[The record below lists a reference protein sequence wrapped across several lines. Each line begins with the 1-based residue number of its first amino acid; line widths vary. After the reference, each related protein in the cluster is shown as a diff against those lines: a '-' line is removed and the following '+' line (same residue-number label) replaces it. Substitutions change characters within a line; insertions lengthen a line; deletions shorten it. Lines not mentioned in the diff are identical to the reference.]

1 LLNMSC
7 QKCYGRLCI
16 LSFERLLNSVIEYFF
31 GYPFHFDIPRSS
43 NPETRSL
50 ILKIDISIGEV
61 VDKIT
66 ILSIKLNKIENDKK
80 LKNIR
85 KEYDL
90 LFNSLEN
97 SGIEVDSESFTKL
110 ETINLKL
117 WEIEDKIRKKEANK
131 EFDDEFI
138 QLARNVYINNDKRS
152 AVKREI
158 NIKYGS
164 NIIEE
169 KEYFSYNDLQ

>member
-1 LLNMSC
+1 M
-7 QKCYGRLCI
+7 
-16 LSFERLLNSVIEYFF
+16 
-31 GYPFHFDIPRSS
+31 
-43 NPETRSL
+43 
-50 ILKIDISIGEV
+50 KIDISIGEV

-169 KEYFSYNDLQ
+169 KEYFSYNDL

>member
-1 LLNMSC
+1 M
-7 QKCYGRLCI
+7 
-16 LSFERLLNSVIEYFF
+16 
-31 GYPFHFDIPRSS
+31 
-43 NPETRSL
+43 
-50 ILKIDISIGEV
+50 KIDISIGEV

-80 LKNIR
+80 LINIR

-97 SGIEVDSESFTKL
+97 SGIDVDSASFTKL

-117 WEIEDKIRKKEANK
+117 WEIEDKIRIKEANK

-164 NIIEE
+164 DIIEE
-169 KEYFSYNDLQ
+169 KEYVSYNDL

>member
-1 LLNMSC
+1 M
-7 QKCYGRLCI
+7 
-16 LSFERLLNSVIEYFF
+16 
-31 GYPFHFDIPRSS
+31 
-43 NPETRSL
+43 
-50 ILKIDISIGEV
+50 KIDISIGEV

-80 LKNIR
+80 LRNIR
-85 KEYDL
+85 KEYDI

-97 SGIEVDSESFTKL
+97 SGIEVDSASFAKL
-110 ETINLKL
+110 ETINRKL

-152 AVKREI
+152 AAKREI

-169 KEYFSYNDLQ
+169 KEYFSYNDL

>member
-1 LLNMSC
+1 M
-7 QKCYGRLCI
+7 
-16 LSFERLLNSVIEYFF
+16 
-31 GYPFHFDIPRSS
+31 
-43 NPETRSL
+43 
-50 ILKIDISIGEV
+50 KIDISIGEV

-80 LKNIR
+80 LRNIR
-85 KEYDL
+85 KEYDI

-97 SGIEVDSESFTKL
+97 SGIEVDSASFAKL
-110 ETINLKL
+110 ETINRKL

-152 AVKREI
+152 AAKREI

-169 KEYFSYNDLQ
+169 KEYVNYNNL

>member
-1 LLNMSC
+1 M
-7 QKCYGRLCI
+7 
-16 LSFERLLNSVIEYFF
+16 
-31 GYPFHFDIPRSS
+31 
-43 NPETRSL
+43 
-50 ILKIDISIGEV
+50 KIDISIGEV

-66 ILSIKLNKIENDKK
+66 ILSIKLNKIENDNK

-85 KEYDL
+85 NEYDL
-90 LFNSLEN
+90 LFNSLDN
-97 SGIEVDSESFTKL
+97 SGIGVDSASFTKL
-110 ETINLKL
+110 EKINLKL

-169 KEYFSYNDLQ
+169 KEYFSYNDL

>member
-1 LLNMSC
+1 
-7 QKCYGRLCI
+7 
-16 LSFERLLNSVIEYFF
+16 
-31 GYPFHFDIPRSS
+31 
-43 NPETRSL
+43 
-50 ILKIDISIGEV
+50 LKIDISIGEV

-169 KEYFSYNDLQ
+169 KEYFSYNDL

>member
-1 LLNMSC
+1 
-7 QKCYGRLCI
+7 
-16 LSFERLLNSVIEYFF
+16 
-31 GYPFHFDIPRSS
+31 
-43 NPETRSL
+43 
-50 ILKIDISIGEV
+50 LKIDISIGEV
-61 VDKIT
+61 VDKFT

-85 KEYDL
+85 KEYDI

-97 SGIEVDSESFTKL
+97 SGIEVDSASFAKL

-152 AVKREI
+152 AAKREI
-158 NIKYGS
+158 NITYGS

-169 KEYFSYNDLQ
+169 KEYVSYNDLE

>member
-1 LLNMSC
+1 M
-7 QKCYGRLCI
+7 
-16 LSFERLLNSVIEYFF
+16 
-31 GYPFHFDIPRSS
+31 
-43 NPETRSL
+43 
-50 ILKIDISIGEV
+50 KIDISIGEV

-85 KEYDL
+85 KEYNL
-90 LFNSLEN
+90 LFSSLEN
-97 SGIEVDSESFTKL
+97 SGIEVDSVSFTKL

-117 WEIEDKIRKKEANK
+117 WEIEDKIRIKEANK

-138 QLARNVYINNDKRS
+138 QLARNVYLNNDNRS
-152 AVKREI
+152 AVKRKI
-158 NIKYGS
+158 NIKYSS

-169 KEYFSYNDLQ
+169 KEYVNYSDLQ

>member
-1 LLNMSC
+1 
-7 QKCYGRLCI
+7 
-16 LSFERLLNSVIEYFF
+16 
-31 GYPFHFDIPRSS
+31 
-43 NPETRSL
+43 
-50 ILKIDISIGEV
+50 LKIDISIGEV

-164 NIIEE
+164 NVIEE

>member
-1 LLNMSC
+1 ML
-7 QKCYGRLCI
+7 
-16 LSFERLLNSVIEYFF
+16 E
-31 GYPFHFDIPRSS
+31 
-43 NPETRSL
+43 
-50 ILKIDISIGEV
+50 
-61 VDKIT
+61 
-66 ILSIKLNKIENDKK
+66 

-97 SGIEVDSESFTKL
+97 SGIGVDSASFSKL

-117 WEIEDKIRKKEANK
+117 WEIEDKIRKKEATK

-152 AVKREI
+152 AVKRKI

-169 KEYFSYNDLQ
+169 KEYVSYNDL

>member
-1 LLNMSC
+1 
-7 QKCYGRLCI
+7 
-16 LSFERLLNSVIEYFF
+16 
-31 GYPFHFDIPRSS
+31 
-43 NPETRSL
+43 
-50 ILKIDISIGEV
+50 LKIDISIGEV

-97 SGIEVDSESFTKL
+97 SEIEVDSASFTKL

-117 WEIEDKIRKKEANK
+117 WEIEDKIRKKEATK

-152 AVKREI
+152 AVKRKI

-169 KEYFSYNDLQ
+169 KEYVSYNDL

>member
-1 LLNMSC
+1 MSC

>member
-1 LLNMSC
+1 M
-7 QKCYGRLCI
+7 
-16 LSFERLLNSVIEYFF
+16 
-31 GYPFHFDIPRSS
+31 
-43 NPETRSL
+43 
-50 ILKIDISIGEV
+50 KIDISIGEV
-61 VDKIT
+61 VDKFT

-85 KEYDL
+85 KEYDI

-97 SGIEVDSESFTKL
+97 SGIEVDSASFAKL

-152 AVKREI
+152 AAKREI
-158 NIKYGS
+158 NITYGS

-169 KEYFSYNDLQ
+169 KEYVSYNDLE

>member
-1 LLNMSC
+1 
-7 QKCYGRLCI
+7 
-16 LSFERLLNSVIEYFF
+16 
-31 GYPFHFDIPRSS
+31 
-43 NPETRSL
+43 
-50 ILKIDISIGEV
+50 LKIDISIGEV

-66 ILSIKLNKIENDKK
+66 ILSIKLNKIKNDKK
-80 LKNIR
+80 LVNIR

-97 SGIEVDSESFTKL
+97 SGIEVDSALFTKL

-152 AVKREI
+152 VVKREI

-169 KEYFSYNDLQ
+169 KEYVSYNDL

>member
-1 LLNMSC
+1 M
-7 QKCYGRLCI
+7 
-16 LSFERLLNSVIEYFF
+16 
-31 GYPFHFDIPRSS
+31 
-43 NPETRSL
+43 
-50 ILKIDISIGEV
+50 KIDISIGEV

-152 AVKREI
+152 AAKRDI
-158 NIKYGS
+158 NIKYDS

-169 KEYFSYNDLQ
+169 KEYFNYNDL

>member
-1 LLNMSC
+1 
-7 QKCYGRLCI
+7 
-16 LSFERLLNSVIEYFF
+16 
-31 GYPFHFDIPRSS
+31 
-43 NPETRSL
+43 
-50 ILKIDISIGEV
+50 LKIDISLGEV

-97 SGIEVDSESFTKL
+97 SGIEVDSASFTKL

-117 WEIEDKIRKKEANK
+117 WEIEDKIRIKEAKK

-169 KEYFSYNDLQ
+169 KEYVSYSDL

>member
-1 LLNMSC
+1 M
-7 QKCYGRLCI
+7 
-16 LSFERLLNSVIEYFF
+16 
-31 GYPFHFDIPRSS
+31 
-43 NPETRSL
+43 
-50 ILKIDISIGEV
+50 KIDISIGEV

-80 LKNIR
+80 LINIR

-97 SGIEVDSESFTKL
+97 SGIEVDSTSFTKL

-117 WEIEDKIRKKEANK
+117 WEIEDKIRIKEANK

-152 AVKREI
+152 VVKREI

-169 KEYFSYNDLQ
+169 KEYVSYNDLQ

>member
-1 LLNMSC
+1 M
-7 QKCYGRLCI
+7 
-16 LSFERLLNSVIEYFF
+16 
-31 GYPFHFDIPRSS
+31 
-43 NPETRSL
+43 
-50 ILKIDISIGEV
+50 KIDISIGEV

-80 LKNIR
+80 LINIR

-97 SGIEVDSESFTKL
+97 SGIEVDSASFTKL

-117 WEIEDKIRKKEANK
+117 WEIEDKIRIKEANK

-152 AVKREI
+152 VVKREI

-169 KEYFSYNDLQ
+169 KEYVSYNDLQ

>member
-1 LLNMSC
+1 M
-7 QKCYGRLCI
+7 
-16 LSFERLLNSVIEYFF
+16 
-31 GYPFHFDIPRSS
+31 
-43 NPETRSL
+43 
-50 ILKIDISIGEV
+50 KIDISIGEV

-66 ILSIKLNKIENDKK
+66 ILSIKLNKIKNENK

-97 SGIEVDSESFTKL
+97 SGIEVDSASFAKL
-110 ETINLKL
+110 EIVNLKL
-117 WEIEDKIRKKEANK
+117 WEIEDKIRIKEVNK

-152 AVKREI
+152 VVKKEI

-169 KEYFSYNDLQ
+169 KEYVSYNDL

>member
-1 LLNMSC
+1 M
-7 QKCYGRLCI
+7 
-16 LSFERLLNSVIEYFF
+16 
-31 GYPFHFDIPRSS
+31 
-43 NPETRSL
+43 
-50 ILKIDISIGEV
+50 KIDISIGEV

-80 LKNIR
+80 LINIR

-97 SGIEVDSESFTKL
+97 SGIDVDSASFTKL

-117 WEIEDKIRKKEANK
+117 WEIEDKIRIKEANK

-138 QLARNVYINNDKRS
+138 QLARRVYIINDKRS
-152 AVKREI
+152 AVKRKI

-169 KEYFSYNDLQ
+169 KEYVSYNDLQ

>member
-1 LLNMSC
+1 M
-7 QKCYGRLCI
+7 
-16 LSFERLLNSVIEYFF
+16 
-31 GYPFHFDIPRSS
+31 
-43 NPETRSL
+43 
-50 ILKIDISIGEV
+50 KIDISIGEV

-66 ILSIKLNKIENDKK
+66 ILSIKLNKIKNDKK

-90 LFNSLEN
+90 LFSSLET
-97 SGIEVDSESFTKL
+97 SGIEVDSALFTKL

-117 WEIEDKIRKKEANK
+117 WEIEDKIRIKEANK
-131 EFDDEFI
+131 KFDDEFI
-138 QLARNVYINNDKRS
+138 QLARSVYINNDKRS
-152 AVKREI
+152 VVKREI

-169 KEYFSYNDLQ
+169 KEYVSYNDLE

>member
-1 LLNMSC
+1 
-7 QKCYGRLCI
+7 
-16 LSFERLLNSVIEYFF
+16 
-31 GYPFHFDIPRSS
+31 
-43 NPETRSL
+43 
-50 ILKIDISIGEV
+50 LKIEISIGEV

-66 ILSIKLNKIENDKK
+66 ILSIKLNKIDNDNK

-97 SGIEVDSESFTKL
+97 SGIEVDSASFTKL

-117 WEIEDKIRKKEANK
+117 WEIEDKIRIKEANK

-152 AVKREI
+152 TVKREI

-169 KEYFSYNDLQ
+169 KEYVSYNDL

>member
-1 LLNMSC
+1 M
-7 QKCYGRLCI
+7 
-16 LSFERLLNSVIEYFF
+16 
-31 GYPFHFDIPRSS
+31 
-43 NPETRSL
+43 
-50 ILKIDISIGEV
+50 KIDISIGEV

-97 SGIEVDSESFTKL
+97 SGIGVDSASFSKL

-117 WEIEDKIRKKEANK
+117 WEIEDKIRKKEATK

-152 AVKREI
+152 AVKRKI

-169 KEYFSYNDLQ
+169 KEYVSYNDL

>member
-1 LLNMSC
+1 M
-7 QKCYGRLCI
+7 
-16 LSFERLLNSVIEYFF
+16 
-31 GYPFHFDIPRSS
+31 
-43 NPETRSL
+43 
-50 ILKIDISIGEV
+50 KIDVSIGEV

-97 SGIEVDSESFTKL
+97 SGIEVDSALFTKL

-152 AVKREI
+152 AAKREI

-169 KEYFSYNDLQ
+169 KEYVRYNDLE

>member
-1 LLNMSC
+1 
-7 QKCYGRLCI
+7 
-16 LSFERLLNSVIEYFF
+16 
-31 GYPFHFDIPRSS
+31 
-43 NPETRSL
+43 
-50 ILKIDISIGEV
+50 LKIDISIGEV